1 MKRILLFFSLIF
13 IFQLEVQA
21 QQKES
26 AGPVFVDSAQA
37 VPSVALSRKTLIP
50 ARDEFKLFNPKNV
63 GVNRIIPGKGFPK
76 TKYKDVQKKM
86 GKIPSKKPIF
96 TFDAANGVATPM
108 DPTGVAGPN
117 HYVNAWNRS
126 FSIFDKQ
133 GNQLVPPSELKSIG
147 GEFEN
152 EDDGDPIVLYDS
164 FADRYLIMQF
174 SDEPGIESESPAGL
188 LIAVSQGSDP
198 VNNGWYTYRFN
209 TGSLPDYPKI
219 SLWSDGYYITTNKDA
234 LSPQGKEIVFVLER
248 DKMLQGETAKIMG
261 FPLPGIR
268 NNGFYS
274 PAGFNA
280 VGTTPPPKGNSP
292 IVYLQDDAWEGVNED
307 HLKLWL
313 INVDWNAVD
322 NSRIAESQELGA
334 ADGVTPFIST
344 FDGGGT
350 RNIPQP
356 NDGSSIDALQASMM
370 YMTPYRRF
378 PDHNSAVMNFVV
390 DVDPS
395 AAKHAGIRWYELRQ
409 NSDGSPWQVFQ
420 EGTYAPDES
429 DRFCGSIGMDAKGNI
444 GLGFTVVNDSPL
456 NPVYPSIRYTGR
468 YEKDAL
474 GQMSIE
480 EQSIVE
486 GQSPDPDKEYG
497 RYGDYAHLT
506 VDAADQLTFW
516 HNAEYFQGARRY
528 NKVGVFKIAPD
539 FANDL
544 GVTAL
549 VAPKNATLGTA
560 EQITITVRNFGSNA
574 QSNFPVSYT
583 INGETVTETFSDNLP
598 AVTSVNYTFSETTD
612 LSNIGETYTVTA
624 TTALDI
630 DEKPSNDEFSGEV
643 RNLPA
648 KDVGVVAIAS
658 PSTGQNLSANE
669 QVSVTI
675 GNFGGQPQQDIPVSY
690 RIGVRNPVEEVFPGP
705 LPVGEEKLFTF
716 SQTVDL
722 SNPAR
727 YRIVAETDLKDDFDP
742 SNDKQ
747 ERSVAHLNCIPEG
760 SDCSFGDGIY
770 YFQLGESSNERIP
783 CGNGY
788 EDFIGSRD
796 TYSLDRSQD
805 SFTVTV
811 QSYYTLTTDGDEKFS
826 LWIDLNDNAV
836 FEDSEMVISSEVIPT
851 ADESYS
857 YDFSLPA
864 NAALGQH
871 LMRVRAGD
879 TSYEG
884 DLNDPCSVMEY
895 GTTHDYSINITDS
908 TLSIDDFLS
917 EDAKLLI
924 VSEDYKHF
932 QVVLETS
939 LDAPLRI
946 TVHDILGQKLLDNQ
960 IESDGEAYVY
970 PLDMSYAARGVYL
983 VRVGTRKAGKVK
995 RIIVK

>member
-1 MKRILLFFSLIF
+1 
-13 IFQLEVQA
+13 
-21 QQKES
+21 
-26 AGPVFVDSAQA
+26 
-37 VPSVALSRKTLIP
+37 
-50 ARDEFKLFNPKNV
+50 
-63 GVNRIIPGKGFPK
+63 
-76 TKYKDVQKKM
+76 
-86 GKIPSKKPIF
+86 
-96 TFDAANGVATPM
+96 
-108 DPTGVAGPN
+108 
-117 HYVNAWNRS
+117 
-126 FSIFDKQ
+126 
-133 GNQLVPPSELKSIG
+133 
-147 GEFEN
+147 
-152 EDDGDPIVLYDS
+152 
-164 FADRYLIMQF
+164 
-174 SDEPGIESESPAGL
+174 
-188 LIAVSQGSDP
+188 
-198 VNNGWYTYRFN
+198 
-209 TGSLPDYPKI
+209 
-219 SLWSDGYYITTNKDA
+219 
-234 LSPQGKEIVFVLER
+234 
-248 DKMLQGETAKIMG
+248 
-261 FPLPGIR
+261 
-268 NNGFYS
+268 
-274 PAGFNA
+274 
-280 VGTTPPPKGNSP
+280 
-292 IVYLQDDAWEGVNED
+292 
-307 HLKLWL
+307 
-313 INVDWNAVD
+313 
-322 NSRIAESQELGA
+322 
-334 ADGVTPFIST
+334 
-344 FDGGGT
+344 
-350 RNIPQP
+350 
-356 NDGSSIDALQASMM
+356 
-370 YMTPYRRF
+370 
-378 PDHNSAVMNFVV
+378 
-390 DVDPS
+390 
-395 AAKHAGIRWYELRQ
+395 
-409 NSDGSPWQVFQ
+409 
-420 EGTYAPDES
+420 
-429 DRFCGSIGMDAKGNI
+429 
-444 GLGFTVVNDSPL
+444 
-456 NPVYPSIRYTGR
+456 
-468 YEKDAL
+468 
-474 GQMSIE
+474 
-480 EQSIVE
+480 
-486 GQSPDPDKEYG
+486 
-497 RYGDYAHLT
+497 
-506 VDAADQLTFW
+506 
-516 HNAEYFQGARRY
+516 
-528 NKVGVFKIAPD
+528 
-539 FANDL
+539 
-544 GVTAL
+544 
-549 VAPKNATLGTA
+549 ATLGTA

-598 AVTSVNYTFSETTD
+598 AVTSVNYTFSETAD

-864 NAALGQH
+864 NADLGQH

-895 GTTHDYSINITDS
+895 GTTHDYSVNISDS

-946 TVHDILGQKLLDNQ
+946 TVHDILGQKLLDNE